1 MKNNSLGYRTSTP
14 FELLKTFTNEELNDF
29 EKLIN
34 SGYLS
39 TKQDLDVLLKNL
51 RKHALFHTAFT
62 PNIQRIIYYSLFP
75 EEPQAEDFLNN
86 SQKKKLSKAMN
97 ELLNTAKN
105 FIMFEKVK
113 ESDEHE
119 ATLLYPTLI
128 NRKQLLLYNKCLKA
142 TEKKLLNTKKQGEAY
157 YNQCY
162 NIQREKARLSFIN
175 NTLSKADN
183 YDELQYHGDVKY
195 LLQKLQYH
203 LAKITLRRRYAH
215 KTFNLKPFDLLQNLL
230 ELSEY
235 QSNPLI
241 QLYLLNIKLVESE
254 EEATFI
260 ALSKLLK
267 EKQTVI
273 PADFLNIFYV
283 NLTNYCAY
291 QLSKGDS
298 NYYKYIF
305 KIYSDMDEGKLLIS
319 DKFIE
324 LALLKNMVTASCQV
338 DAFGWAVE
346 KLNSYIKYV
355 PKNIRKSVFEY
366 NSGIIAFHQRKYEV
380 ALTHFAKVRKID
392 NTHELGFRMVQ
403 LMCFYETDTTY
414 ETYTQQI
421 IKTLKT
427 YIHDNKKL
435 TKRQKTSHYNFI
447 RILNKLY
454 KLKDVPDR
462 RSQRVEIN
470 KTLPKLKAQIM
481 KFNLISN
488 KQWLF
493 NKIEILENI

>member
-1 MKNNSLGYRTSTP
+1 MQNKSQGYRTSIP
-14 FELLKTFTNEELNDF
+14 FELLKTFTDDELNNF

-39 TKQDLDVLLKNL
+39 TKQGLDVLLKNL
-51 RKHALFHTAFT
+51 KKNALFRSAFT
-62 PNIQRIIYYSLFP
+62 PDIQCIIYNSLYP
-75 EEPQAEDFLNN
+75 KERAEKFLSN

-97 ELLNTAKN
+97 ELLNAAEK
-105 FIMFEKVK
+105 FLMFEKVK
-113 ESDEHE
+113 ESDEYE
-119 ATLLYPTLI
+119 ATLLYSTLI
-128 NRKQLLLYNKCLKA
+128 NRKQLLLYNKRLKA
-142 TEKKLLNTKKQGEAY
+142 IEKKLLNMKKQGEAY

-175 NTLSKADN
+175 NTLQKADN
-183 YDELQYHGDVKY
+183 YDELQYYADIKY

-203 LAKITLRRRYAH
+203 LAKITLQRRYAH

-230 ELSEY
+230 ELPEY
-235 QSNPLI
+235 KSNPLI

-254 EEATFI
+254 EESTFI

-267 EKQTVI
+267 GKQTVI

-305 KIYSDMDEGKLLIS
+305 KIYGDMDEGKLLMT

-324 LALLKNMVTASCQV
+324 LAILKNMITASCQV
-338 DAFGWAVE
+338 DAFDWAFE

-355 PKNIRKSVFEY
+355 PKNIRKPVFEY
-366 NSGIIAFHQRKYEV
+366 NSGIIAFHQKKYEV

-392 NTHELGFRMVQ
+392 NTHELSFRIVQ

-421 IKTLKT
+421 IKSLKT

-435 TKRQKTSHYNFI
+435 TKRQKTSHFNFI

-454 KLKDVPDR
+454 KLKEIPDR
-462 RSQRVEIN
+462 RSQRIEIN
-470 KTLPKLKAQIM
+470 RTLPKLKAQIL
-481 KFNLISN
+481 KFVSISN

-493 NKIEILENI
+493 NKIEILEGI